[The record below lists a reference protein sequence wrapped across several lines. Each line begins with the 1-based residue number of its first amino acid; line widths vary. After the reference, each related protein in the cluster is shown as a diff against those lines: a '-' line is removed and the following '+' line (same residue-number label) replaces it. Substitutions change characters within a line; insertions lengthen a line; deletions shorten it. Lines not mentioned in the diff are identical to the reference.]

1 MQRSPLEYRPDET
14 VAQVDFTGDTV
25 AELEPEHMIANVPHH
40 DDPYELEQVVAAGSS
55 LRQRRGTHILDRP
68 A

>member
-25 AELEPEHMIANVPHH
+25 AELEPEHMIANVPHR
-40 DDPYELEQVVAAGSS
+40 DDP
-55 LRQRRGTHILDRP
+55 
-68 A
+68 